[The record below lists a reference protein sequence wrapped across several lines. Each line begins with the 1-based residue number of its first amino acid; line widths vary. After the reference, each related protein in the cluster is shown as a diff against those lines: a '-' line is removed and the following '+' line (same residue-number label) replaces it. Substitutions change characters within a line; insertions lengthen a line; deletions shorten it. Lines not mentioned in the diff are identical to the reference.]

1 MTALKAKLPAMPT
14 LLGSQITTGIP
25 MVRFI
30 TPGPVCATRN
40 RQIDSGT
47 MSLIDSPVPGF
58 KGITATPD
66 RAKSSLSALRA
77 STRKYSD
84 SIEPTQQTDTQ
95 VFLSNTNIKAF
106 LQAILNMEGINT
118 TLQQGI
124 SQSAIEE
131 AAKQLEQTTLQALE
145 IIQAES
151 ALTYVIS
158 GDLPKALS
166 RVHKRWASLPVGPEQ
181 KNISQQ
187 SALAYEK
194 FVEQYKAAG
203 GTLKAG
209 IAKK

>member
-1 MTALKAKLPAMPT
+1 
-14 LLGSQITTGIP
+14 

-66 RAKSSLSALRA
+66 RARSSLSALQA
-77 STRKYSD
+77 STRKSSN
-84 SIEPTQQTDTQ
+84 SIEAIPQQSDTQ

-124 SQSAIEE
+124 SQSAIED

-151 ALTYVIS
+151 ALTHVIS

-166 RVHKRWASLPVGPEQ
+166 RVHKRWASLPAGPEQ

-203 GTLKAG
+203 GNLKAG
-209 IAKK
+209 ISKK